1 MKEDL
6 LMELDELGPLLPSN
20 SLDELIEGLGGPK
33 KVSEVSFSFMI
44 MLVVS
49 VKIFSVII
57 FHTKLCSL
65 LLCLDVETEKFFAI
79 CFMRYSRALQGNAT
93 LPVLKTDLNTGLFVL
108 PLFVKLIVHV
118 LVYCILMVY
127 CVNR

>member
-1 MKEDL
+1 MGQSSLQSILKMKEDL

-57 FHTKLCSL
+57 FHTKPSSQ
-65 LLCLDVETEKFFAI
+65 LLCLDVETEKLLVI
-79 CFMRYSRALQGNAT
+79 CFTR
-93 LPVLKTDLNTGLFVL
+93 
-108 PLFVKLIVHV
+108 
-118 LVYCILMVY
+118 
-127 CVNR
+127 